1 MRSRASLF
9 GCFRWI
15 IAKLNELFSGELAD
29 NDKVPYICSVI
40 RGKLMESSTLQQ
52 QAAANSKEQFS
63 PSADRSKALLDAIIG
78 ALDAH
83 PVMSTPGSQ
92 LSRRA

>member
-1 MRSRASLF
+1 
-9 GCFRWI
+9 
-15 IAKLNELFSGELAD
+15 
-29 NDKVPYICSVI
+29 VI

-78 ALDAH
+78 ALDAD